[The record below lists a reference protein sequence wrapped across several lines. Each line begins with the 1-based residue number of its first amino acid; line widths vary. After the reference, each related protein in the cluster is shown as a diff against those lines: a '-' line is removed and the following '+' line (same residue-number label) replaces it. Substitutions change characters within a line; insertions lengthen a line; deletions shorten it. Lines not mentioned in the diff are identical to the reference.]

1 MLSQLNDAD
10 FKATAAKK
18 LIVMFTSPW
27 CSGCKKVE
35 PFMEAFSDAY
45 PDIIFSKLDIVT
57 NPLTPSALGIM
68 SLPTIV
74 AFVAGLEFERITGE
88 PTKYELE
95 RLIKDMA

>member
-1 MLSQLNDAD
+1 MLSQLNDVD
-10 FKATAAKK
+10 FNASAAKK

-35 PFMEAFSDAY
+35 PFMEAFSSAY
-45 PDIIFSKLDIVT
+45 PEIMFSKLDIIS
-57 NPLTPSALGIM
+57 NPLTPSNLGIM

-74 AFVAGLEFERITGE
+74 AFSAGAEFERITGE
-88 PTKYELE
+88 PTKHELE